1 MHCRCY
7 QYAIYLEYIK
17 DSIYL
22 SIMNQV
28 SLFYT
33 SGKKKQIGDFSSP
46 SAYGGPT
53 SLIKS
58 KQ

>member
-1 MHCRCY
+1 MVHHALCRY

-33 SGKKKQIGDFSSP
+33 LEKKNRLVIFLPPVPMGYQP
-46 SAYGGPT
+46 
-53 SLIKS
+53 L
-58 KQ
+58 

>member
-1 MHCRCY
+1 
-7 QYAIYLEYIK
+7 
-17 DSIYL
+17 
-22 SIMNQV
+22 MNQV

-46 SAYGGPT
+46 SVYGGPT
-53 SLIKS
+53 SLTKS